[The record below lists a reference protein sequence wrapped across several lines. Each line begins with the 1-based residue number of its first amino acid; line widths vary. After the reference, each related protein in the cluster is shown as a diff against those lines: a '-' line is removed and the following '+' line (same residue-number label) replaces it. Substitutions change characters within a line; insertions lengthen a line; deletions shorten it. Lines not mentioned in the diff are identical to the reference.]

1 MLTLAH
7 GHRGAAF
14 LSLALLSTL
23 AAEHLVAP
31 PRSPA
36 ETALAEGAPTTLRR
50 LYGLGQIDRLHRART
65 ALVLVDFQEEF
76 FSGGLALPDARAA
89 LKNATRLLAWA
100 RERGV
105 TVAHVRNVGA
115 PGARLFAADG
125 PRVDFVPAARPRDG
139 EIVITKSMA
148 GGFTKTDLDA
158 ALRRRGIDT
167 IIVSGLMT
175 HLAVDS
181 TVRDGLVLGYR
192 VLLPA
197 DASASRDL
205 PGAAG
210 ARLLDHRTV
219 HEASLAALADRF
231 ADVLPTD
238 AVLALPIHDT
248 AM

>member
-1 MLTLAH
+1 MLTLAR
-7 GHRGAAF
+7 GHRGVAF
-14 LSLALLSTL
+14 LSLVLLTAL
-23 AAEHLVAP
+23 AAEQVVEP
-31 PRSPA
+31 PGSPA
-36 ETALAEGAPTTLRR
+36 ESTPITLRK
-50 LYGLGQIDRLHRART
+50 LYGHAQIDQLQRART

-89 LKNATRLLAWA
+89 LRNASRLLAWA

-115 PGARLFAADG
+115 PGARLFATDS
-125 PRVDFVPAARPRDG
+125 PRVDFVPAVRPRDG

-158 ALRRRGIDT
+158 ELRRRGIDT

-175 HLAVDS
+175 HLAVDT

-205 PGAAG
+205 PDATGT
-210 ARLLDHRTV
+210 RLLDHRTV
-219 HEASLAALADRF
+219 HEVSLAALADRF

-238 AVLALPIHDT
+238 AVLALPVHDT
-248 AM
+248 AL